1 MHDQVTTYMNAHLS
15 KGFNT
20 QTALVSL
27 IEKWKSILD
36 KKRLLWGSADG
47 PFKSL

>member
-1 MHDQVTTYMNAHLS
+1 MDAHLS
-15 KGFNT
+15 KHLCTYRKGFNT
-20 QTALVSL
+20 QTALLYL